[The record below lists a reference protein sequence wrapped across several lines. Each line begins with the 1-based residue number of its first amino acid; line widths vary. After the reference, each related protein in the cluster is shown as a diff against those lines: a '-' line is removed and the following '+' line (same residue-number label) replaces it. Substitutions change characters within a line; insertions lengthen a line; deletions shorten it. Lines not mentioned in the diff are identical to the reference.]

1 MPDRNLTY
9 QDLLQIVELIKSSS
23 AFSEFHLKVGDIE
36 LDLNRGGGGASRAA
50 PAAAPVVARPGLDAP
65 SKPKGEHDTP
75 QRHGHV
81 GGGEIVS
88 EAVIS
93 EIGQAEHAFRG
104 TPLAYPEGTVLVKS
118 PMVGSF
124 YRAPEPGARP
134 FVEVGQQVEMDT
146 VVCIVEV
153 MKLMNTIPAGA
164 RGVITHILVED
175 GGPVEFGQVL
185 MVIEPS

>member
-1 MPDRNLTY
+1 MPDRSLNY
-9 QDLLQIVELIKSSS
+9 QDLVQIVELVKSSS
-23 AFSEFHLKVGDIE
+23 QFAEFHLKVGDIE
-36 LDLNRGGGGASRAA
+36 VDLRRNGTGMSKAATTSPPAVAMGVSAPQKPTEHNEASQ
-50 PAAAPVVARPGLDAP
+50 
-65 SKPKGEHDTP
+65 S
-75 QRHGHV
+75 HGHV

-88 EAVIS
+88 ERVDSAT
-93 EIGQAEHAFRG
+93 GQTEHPSRG
-104 TPLAYPEGTVLVKS
+104 APLAYPEGAVLIKS

-134 FVEVGQQVEMDT
+134 FVEVGQEVETNT

-185 MVIEPS
+185 MVIEPN